1 MTGRALWGARMATRA
16 GSATSGPPVPVP
28 PSEYKIH
35 LPADQY
41 LHDGAPT
48 EWWWHIGTLK
58 AGDRIF
64 GFEINAAG
72 YPGYASIPYAFTQV
86 MLSDV
91 ANAKHYQKTTGY
103 SPSLPP
109 GFPPPHVDMKTWAQS
124 DPTKAWHVELGTP
137 AEGAYVAMDAP
148 QADPTRNMTVR
159 AHMADEET
167 RTGIDFDLTM
177 SQQGAPFMVFG
188 TGVKLNPDQSKP
200 PLQANNY
207 YYSLTRLQASG
218 TIKIGDEAFSVT
230 GMTWMDHEYGNFGSP
245 GDPVM
250 WILQNAQLDNGW
262 HLMNFVSFNLKD
274 GPPKRGVKTPSNLTL
289 QGPDGAMY
297 YFDEASKQAFMTLT
311 DRTWTSSW
319 SKTTY
324 FLEYLVEIS
333 APFPV
338 TLTVT
343 SLIDDQEF
351 RLQAPVQGKLVKTGI
366 YEGVAAASGMF
377 LGQQVSGTAWNE
389 QLLK

>member
-1 MTGRALWGARMATRA
+1 MTGRALWGARMAMRA
-16 GSATSGPPVPVP
+16 ASTASGPPVPVR
-28 PSEYKIH
+28 PSDYTIH

-41 LHDGAPT
+41 RHVGAPT

-72 YPGYASIPYAFTQV
+72 YPDYNPRVKYAFTQV

-103 SPSLPP
+103 LPP
-109 GFPPPHVDMKTWAQS
+109 NVDFNTWAQS

-137 AEGAYVAMDAP
+137 AEGAYVAMNAP
-148 QADPTRNMTVR
+148 QADPTKNMKVR
-159 AHMADEET
+159 AHMADELTNTE
-167 RTGIDFDLTM
+167 IDFDLM
-177 SQQGAPFMVFG
+177 LSQQGPPFMVFG
-188 TGVKLNPDQSKP
+188 TGVKLNPDKSGP
-200 PLQANNY
+200 PLEKNNY
-207 YYSLTRLQASG
+207 YYSLTRVQASG
-218 TIKIGDEAFSVT
+218 TIKIATESFAVT
-230 GMTWMDHEYGNFGSP
+230 GMTWMDHEYGNFGSA

-262 HLMNFVSFNLKD
+262 HLMNFVSFDLKN
-274 GPPKRGVKTPSNLTL
+274 GPPKLGERTPSNVTL
-289 QGPDGAMY
+289 QSPDGAMY
-297 YFDEASKQAFMTLT
+297 YLDADSQQAFITPT
-311 DRTWTSSW
+311 GRTW
-319 SKTTY
+319 KNY
-324 FLEYLVEIS
+324 FMEYLVEIL
-333 APFPV
+333 PFQA

-343 SLIDDQEF
+343 SLMDDQAF
-351 RLQAPVQGKLVKTGI
+351 SATGGGV

-377 LGQQVSGTAWNE
+377 QGQQVSGTAWNE